1 MYKNFNLTEEEKK
14 QIMKMHKSHGYKKPI
29 NEEEEYEDEE
39 SENHEMKIGS
49 LVFLQTKKFNID
61 VWTGEDDNTSFTLT
75 QDYDGNIVDIEMD
88 MNMSD
93 IYSDE
98 QLMEF
103 VKQKAEEG
111 HFRGVPHYF
120 SFDMDKGDVF
130 DFN

>member
-39 SENHEMKIGS
+39 SESNEMKIGD
-49 LVFLQTKKFNID
+49 LVFMSTKKFNVD
-61 VWTGEDDNTSFTLT
+61 VYTGEDDSSSFRLT
-75 QDYDGNIVDIEMD
+75 RDGNNDIVDVKIT

-98 QLMEF
+98 QLIEF

-111 HFRGVPHYF
+111 HFRNVPYF
-120 SFDMDKGDVF
+120 FSYSISDEDVN
-130 DFN
+130 DFS

>member
-1 MYKNFNLTEEEKK
+1 MYKNFNLSEEEKR
-14 QIMKMHKSHGYKKPI
+14 QIMEMHKNHGYKKPL
-29 NEEEEYEDEE
+29 NEQEEDNDEE
-39 SENHEMKIGS
+39 ENHEMKIGN
-49 LVFLQTKKFNID
+49 LVFLSTKEFKID
-61 VWTGEDDNTSFTLT
+61 VWTGEGDNSSFTLT
-75 QDYDGNIVDIEMD
+75 QDYDGNIVDIEID

-120 SFDMDKGDVF
+120 SFDMEKGDVF